1 MPVWSL
7 DYMDTGNIKIQ
18 QMKIYS
24 ILEEGK
30 SCEY

>member
-18 QMKIYS
+18 QMKIHS
-24 ILEEGK
+24 ILEEDK
-30 SCEY
+30 